1 MIGNFENQLGCEE
14 KLQVVVDKGFQV
26 IQVTPEY
33 FMLQLKIF
41 SNFKRCYKTIYSF
54 KYSMFYNLLYLKD
67 ELVQLLDTI
76 QEWFF

>member
-1 MIGNFENQLGCEE
+1 MIGNFKNQFGCEE

-41 SNFKRCYKTIYSF
+41 SNFKHCYKTIYSF
-54 KYSMFYNLLYLKD
+54 KYFMFYNLLYLKD
-67 ELVQLLDTI
+67 ELVQLLDTV
-76 QEWFF
+76 QE